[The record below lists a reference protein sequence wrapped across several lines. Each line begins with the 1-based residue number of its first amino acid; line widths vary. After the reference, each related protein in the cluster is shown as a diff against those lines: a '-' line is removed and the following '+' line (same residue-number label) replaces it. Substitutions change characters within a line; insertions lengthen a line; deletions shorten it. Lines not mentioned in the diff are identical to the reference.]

1 GIFNDLINTAYY
13 FFDGML
19 CSEMAGV
26 TNMAGHDITA
36 REGEV
41 TYLID
46 KTGGTLNVAL
56 PGGVTVGSSE
66 QEVLEAFPQ
75 FQNLPGDGTAYVLG
89 DEEFIYGSNTRSD
102 GTFGYLLIKNDAPY
116 YSSLSIIC
124 ENGNVREISF
134 ECIGNIR
141 ADGLFLY

>member
-1 GIFNDLINTAYY
+1 
-13 FFDGML
+13 M
-19 CSEMAGV
+19 
-26 TNMAGHDITA
+26 
-36 REGEV
+36 
-41 TYLID
+41 
-46 KTGGTLNVAL
+46 
-56 PGGVTVGSSE
+56 
-66 QEVLEAFPQ
+66 
-75 FQNLPGDGTAYVLG
+75 LG

-141 ADGLFLY
+141 ANGLFLH